1 MEIGERGRERVL
13 EAGVEVF
20 RDTLSPHPTL
30 KLYPPNAHEIR
41 KTKINEKSSRKIEF
55 NFDYGIKVN

>member
-30 KLYPPNAHEIR
+30 KLYPPNTHEIR
-41 KTKINEKSSRKIEF
+41 KTSSIKIEF
-55 NFDYGIKVN
+55 KFDPLIM